1 MCRSESNKSL
11 LDVLTVGLKASGFD
25 GLFSPGICGCLVD
38 DLSPGNCLDEHC
50 KPGYKHTHSVTGDW
64 IVSTSRE
71 ALTDD
76 EITETIE
83 QCG

>member
-1 MCRSESNKSL
+1 MCRSEPNKSL
-11 LDVLTVGLKASGFD
+11 LDVLADGLKASGFD
-25 GLFSPGICGCLVD
+25 GLFTPGICGCLVD
-38 DLSPGNCLDEHC
+38 DLSPGNCLSESC

-64 IVSTSRE
+64 IVSASR
-71 ALTDD
+71 ATQPDD